1 MCAQFRFERVFNPAE
16 GLATVIGRLNQRSA
30 NGKQETLKC
39 AQFRFGRIL
48 AEGQATVTERLL
60 ASVAQREEANHQL
73 T

>member
-1 MCAQFRFERVFNPAE
+1 MPDVRSFAGHLTPEVFIPMCEQFRFEWVFNPAE

-48 AEGQATVTERLL
+48 AEGLAT
-60 ASVAQREEANHQL
+60 Q
-73 T
+73 